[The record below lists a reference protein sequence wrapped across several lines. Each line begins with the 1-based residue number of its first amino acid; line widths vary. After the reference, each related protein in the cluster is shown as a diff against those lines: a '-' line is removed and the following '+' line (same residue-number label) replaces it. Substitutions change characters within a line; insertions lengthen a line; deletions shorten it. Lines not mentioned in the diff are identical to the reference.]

1 MLTHLSEY
9 PMKSR
14 VLELSCAVALAC
26 ATACNYAPQMPV
38 RTPQLATF
46 GSKTCAAPQ
55 FDASSVEHRTGP
67 ATVLVQTEG
76 GSGSGFLI
84 DDGGE
89 QLVVTNYHVV
99 AAGYRYV
106 GYLTLPDGSQHQ
118 TPLELMIVTRERDL
132 ALLRPESKFQTT
144 ALSLR
149 PEPPVV
155 GDNVAVLG
163 YPGVLGSN
171 LALTFEPGTVTAT
184 DRRVSSLSYIQ
195 TNANINHGNSG
206 GPMVDGCSRVVGVVA
221 ATSSTTERTGLVIP
235 AAAVSELI
243 VQYHR
248 PRPAPQ
254 AAAQATLQKLFNEVK
269 FRRGDRAA
277 AYFTRHYVAQRF
289 APKLQQIAAQAG
301 KKVDE
306 LAAKLKKQGKDL
318 TKLPESEVKKQLAAA
333 KIGDEELRALHFTG
347 EVAAKRSSPYDA
359 AYQVLSV
366 EAADVF
372 GSIDDLWVEATTAAE
387 DGGIDAYV
395 TASNAAETR
404 RYIAHM
410 HEDLGDWLVEYVKQV
425 R

>member
-1 MLTHLSEY
+1 
-9 PMKSR
+9 MKSR
-14 VLELSCAVALAC
+14 VTKLSFAAAIAC
-26 ATACNYAPQMPV
+26 FPACNYAMPQ
-38 RTPQLATF
+38 
-46 GSKTCAAPQ
+46 AAVSAPSVPASAPNACPTPQ
-55 FDASSVEHRTGP
+55 FDASRVEHQTAP
-67 ATVLVQTEG
+67 ATVLVKTEG

-84 DDGGE
+84 DDGGQ

-99 AAGYRYV
+99 AAGYHYI
-106 GYLTLPDGSQHQ
+106 GYTTLPDGNQHQ
-118 TPLELMIVTRERDL
+118 TPLELQIVARERDL

-144 ALSLR
+144 TLALR
-149 PEPPVV
+149 QEPPVI
-155 GDNVAVLG
+155 GDSVAVLG

-184 DRRVSSLSYIQ
+184 ERQLASLSYIQ

-221 ATSSTTERTGLVIP
+221 AISATAERTGLVIP
-235 AAAVSELI
+235 APAVSELL
-243 VQYHR
+243 VEYHK

-269 FRRGDRAA
+269 FRRSDRAA
-277 AYFTRHYVAQRF
+277 AYFTRHFVADRL
-289 APKLQQIAAQAG
+289 APRIQQLAGQAQKTLEA
-301 KKVDE
+301 

-318 TKLPESEVKKQLAAA
+318 TKLPEPEVKKQLAAA
-333 KIGDEELRALHFTG
+333 KIGDGDLRALHFVG
-347 EVAAKRSSPYDA
+347 EVTAKRLTMFDA
-359 AYQVLSV
+359 AYQVLSI
-366 EAADVF
+366 EAADMF
-372 GSIDDLWVEATTAAE
+372 GAVDDLWVETTTAAD

-410 HEDLGDWLVEYVKQV
+410 HQDLGDWLVEYIKQV